1 MIFLF
6 YIVLTFCII
15 VLQTA
20 VVPLF
25 FTPRGVYDLLIP
37 FVVYAGF
44 SRPLAE
50 GLPSIAL
57 LGLIMDCLSASPFGL
72 YLTAYLWL
80 YAGARWLVRFLHAHS
95 SVVMFFIV
103 AVGVL
108 FENILWLLTITLLG
122 GMELISSEAVVTSIF
137 QQVLWALFTG
147 AFFLF
152 GFIQIP
158 RWMKR

>member
-6 YIVLTFCII
+6 YILITFCII

-25 FTPRGVYDLLIP
+25 FTTRGFYDLLIP

-44 SRPLAE
+44 FRPLAE
-50 GLPSIAL
+50 GLSLIVL

-72 YLTAYLWL
+72 YITVYVWL
-80 YAGARWLVRFLHAHS
+80 YAGARWLIRFLHAHS
-95 SVVMFFIV
+95 GVVIFFTV

-108 FENILWLLTITLLG
+108 FENVLWLLTITFLG
-122 GMELISSEAVVTSIF
+122 GMEIISFSVIVNGVS

-147 AFFLF
+147 PFFLF
-152 GFIQIP
+152 GYMQIP
-158 RWMKR
+158 RLIKR

>member
-1 MIFLF
+1 MIYLF
-6 YIVLTFCII
+6 YIVITFCII

-25 FTPRGVYDLLIP
+25 FTSRGFYDLLIP

-44 SRPLAE
+44 SRPLGE
-50 GLPSIAL
+50 GLSSVVL

-72 YLTAYLWL
+72 YLTVYVWL
-80 YAGARWLVRFLHAHS
+80 YAGARWLVGFLHAHS
-95 SVVMFFIV
+95 GVVMFFIV

-108 FENILWLLTITLLG
+108 FENILWLLTIIFLDR
-122 GMELISSEAVVTSIF
+122 MELISSGAVVTSVF
-137 QQVLWALFTG
+137 RQVLWALFTG
-147 AFFLF
+147 PFFLF
-152 GFIQIP
+152 GFMQIP